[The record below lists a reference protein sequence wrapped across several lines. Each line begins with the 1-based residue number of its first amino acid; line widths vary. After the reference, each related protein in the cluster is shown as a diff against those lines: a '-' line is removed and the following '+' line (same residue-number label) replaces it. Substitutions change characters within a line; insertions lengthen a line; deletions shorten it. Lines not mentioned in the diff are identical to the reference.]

1 MQKASGNSPAGLD
14 RPSGAWARAAGVLA
28 VLVALGSPAFAQ
40 DVGEIEFW
48 KSVQN
53 SKNPA
58 ELQAYLDT
66 YPRGR
71 FTALA
76 RLRIAQLTGKPAAG
90 PAPVPAPP
98 TAKEETPSAPPS
110 PPAPAASE
118 STAHETPAA
127 PPSPGEAAA
136 ANVALGTAVR
146 AGDIA
151 AVRTAVA
158 NAVDINAWDEKGMPA
173 IGLAALL
180 GKPDIIV
187 FLAANGADVNRNDRF
202 GFTPLM
208 NAAIRGQPEAARI
221 LIALGADP
229 ALKGGNGN
237 DPTGAARTNGPSDRR
252 YDGKIA
258 VGKILET
265 AIAVRSGGAV
275 RQ

>member
-1 MQKASGNSPAGLD
+1 VKNSGEN
-14 RPSGAWARAAGVLA
+14 PSIARRAPSRDWRWRVGILA
-28 VLVALGSPAFAQ
+28 LLLALGSPALAQ
-40 DVGEIEFW
+40 EPGEIEFW

-66 YPRGR
+66 YPHGR
-71 FTALA
+71 FVALA
-76 RLRIAQLTGKPAAG
+76 RLRIAQLTGKPAPG
-90 PAPVPAPP
+90 PAQQPAPP
-98 TAKEETPSAPPS
+98 TAKEETPVSPPS
-110 PPAPAASE
+110 PPVSESMVRETPTAPAN
-118 STAHETPAA
+118 
-127 PPSPGEAAA
+127 PGEATAGS
-136 ANVALGTAVR
+136 VALGAAIR
-146 AGDIA
+146 AGDIGAVKA
-151 AVRTAVA
+151 AVADG
-158 NAVDINAWDEKGMPA
+158 VDINAWDDKGMPP

-187 FLAANGADVNRNDRF
+187 FLAAHGADVNRNDRF

-229 ALKGGNGN
+229 TLKGGNGN
-237 DPTGAARTNGPSDRR
+237 DPTGAARPNGPSDRR

-258 VGKILET
+258 VGKVLE
-265 AIAVRSGGAV
+265 AAVAARSSGGV